1 MVAGG
6 LLVVAACVAIRHWW
20 GADSADA
27 QYPRATQARPA
38 AASQPRS
45 TPTTRSAA
53 SARAT
58 GSKARPKIVATVNGE
73 EITREDLGRECLWHY
88 GNEVLE
94 GLLNKH
100 LIVQECA
107 RHNIAVTRK
116 EVDAEIN
123 RMATRFGLSVDQ
135 WMSMLEKERGISP
148 ARYADDIIWPT
159 LALRKLAG
167 AQLVVTPEE
176 VQHEFETQFGPA
188 VQVRLIMCQK
198 REKAE
203 QVHAAAVADPA
214 SFGKLAKEHSEDVPS
229 ASAEG
234 LIQPIRMHVG
244 YKEIEQA
251 AFGMLDG
258 EISPVIKVGN
268 QYVIL
273 MRQRGIVARPV
284 DPARVKP
291 QLEEAIRNEKMR
303 GVAAEIFQ
311 KLQKGAKVVNV
322 FNDPARS
329 KQIPGVAALVNGQK
343 IPLRDLA
350 EECIERHGTDVLEG
364 TINRKLIEQACK
376 KRGITLTE
384 QDLDAEI
391 ARAAAM
397 SVPRKKD
404 GSPDVE
410 AYLKLVV
417 EEQKITVPI
426 FRRDAVWPSVALKKL
441 VGGSV
446 EVNDEDIQRGFEANY
461 GPRVRCLA
469 IVMKDQRRANEVWEK
484 ARSNLTLKYF
494 GQLAKEYSID
504 AASGS
509 MGGQIPP
516 IKKWGGQPELEDAAF
531 KLRPGEL
538 SGILVLEG
546 KHVMLLCE
554 GHTEPLQVSLK
565 EVHQELVDDI
575 YEKKMRVAMGKY
587 FRNLQNTAHVDNY
600 LAGTVHSPKRDAAVK
615 RAAADMPSFRQV
627 PGQRR

>member
-6 LLVVAACVAIRHWW
+6 LVVVAACVAIRHWW

-27 QYPRATQARPA
+27 QYPRREQARPA
-38 AASQPRS
+38 AASPPRS

-53 SARAT
+53 ASGAT
-58 GSKARPKIVATVNGE
+58 KGKAQAKMVAMVNGE
-73 EITREDLGRECLWHY
+73 EINREDLGRECLWHY

-135 WMSMLEKERGISP
+135 WMTMLEKDRGISP

-167 AQLVVTPEE
+167 EQLVVTPEE
-176 VQHEFETQFGPA
+176 VQHERETQFGRA

-214 SFGKLAKEHSEDVPS
+214 SFGKLAKQHSEDVNS
-229 ASAEG
+229 ASSEG
-234 LIQPIRMHVG
+234 LIQPIRRHVG

-251 AFGMLDG
+251 AFGMQEG

-268 QYVIL
+268 QHVIL
-273 MRQRGIVARPV
+273 LCERILPARPV
-284 DPARVKP
+284 DEARVNP
-291 QLEEAIRNEKMR
+291 QLEEAIRTEKMR
-303 GVAAEIFQ
+303 GVAAKIFQ
-311 KLQKGAKVVNV
+311 KLQEGAKVVNV

-329 KQIPGVAALVNGQK
+329 KQMPGVAALVNGQK
-343 IPLRDLA
+343 IALRDLA
-350 EECIERHGTDVLEG
+350 EECIKRHGTDVLEG

-376 KRGITLTE
+376 KRGITVAE

-391 ARAAAM
+391 AQAAAM
-397 SVPRKKD
+397 SVAHKKD

-441 VGGSV
+441 VSGSV
-446 EVNDEDIQRGFEANY
+446 EVTKEDIQRGFEANY
-461 GPRVRCLA
+461 GPRVRCRA
-469 IVMKDQRRANEVWEK
+469 IVMNDHRRANEVWEK
-484 ARSNLTLKYF
+484 ARGNLTAEFF
-494 GQLAKEYSID
+494 GQLAKQYSID
-504 AASGS
+504 ATSGS

-516 IKKWGGQPELEDAAF
+516 IKKWGGQRELEDAAF

-546 KHVMLLCE
+546 KYVMLLCE
-554 GHTEPLQVSLK
+554 GYTEPVQVSME
-565 EVHQELVDDI
+565 EVHQELCNDI
-575 YEKKMRVAMGKY
+575 HEKKMRIAMGKY
-587 FRNLQNTAHVDNY
+587 FRNLQNTAHIDNY

-615 RAAADMPSFRQV
+615 PAAHIPTLRQV
-627 PGQRR
+627 PGGRR